1 MIFIVL
7 FLLFLNYFISK
18 LVIFILI
25 RTSMIVVDNYQALK
39 DYVPEPNYK
48 HYLEI
53 NQDPSC
59 LNKIWL
65 NHLPIH
71 NMYQVFVFGRDL
83 ALYNE
88 ILVNKNLFK

>member
-1 MIFIVL
+1 MLLLVL
-7 FLLFLNYFISK
+7 FLLLGNYLISK
-18 LVIFILI
+18 LIIFILI

-59 LNKIWL
+59 LDKIWIV
-65 NHLPIH
+65 HIPIH
-71 NMYQVFVFGRDL
+71 NLYQLFVFARDL
-83 ALYNE
+83 AVYNE
-88 ILVNKNLFK
+88 KLVNKNF